1 MAELDTGVS
10 LIQIEDEMK
19 KSYLEYAMSVIVSRA
34 LPDARDGLKPVHR
47 RILYAMRE
55 LGNEYN
61 RPYKK
66 SARVV
71 GDVMG
76 KYHPHGDSS
85 IYMALV
91 RMAQDFSMRLPLI
104 DGQGNYGSMDGDNPA
119 AMRYTETRMARPSSF
134 LLQDIDRDTVNFM
147 PNYDGHDSEPTVL
160 PARFPNLL
168 VNGTSGIAVGM
179 ATNIPPHNLG
189 EMIDATVHLVDN
201 PDTAVES
208 LDEFIKGPDF
218 PTGGIA
224 LGLGG
229 IKSAIL
235 SGRGSVAVRATTH
248 VEEIR
253 PGKEAIIATE
263 MPYQVNKA
271 KLTERIAEL
280 VRDKVIEGISDLRDE
295 SDRSGVRLVVELKRD
310 AHSEVVLSQLFKHTS
325 LQSSFSYNMLALDN
339 GRPKL
344 MNMKDILKCFID
356 HREEVITRRTK
367 YDLRKAR
374 HRAHILVGLAT
385 AVANIDEVIKIVR
398 NASDPKNAK
407 ETLIA
412 TKWNA
417 SEVMPLI
424 ELLGE
429 VAEGTNYM
437 MSEIQAQGILDL
449 KLHRLTGLERDK
461 ISNEASEIS
470 SYIKELVS
478 ILSNRHELL
487 DIMKEELL
495 EVKEMFGT
503 PRKTVISE
511 NDAEVDLEDL
521 ITPED
526 MVVTISTDGY
536 VKRQPMSDYRSQRRG
551 GKGKSV
557 TNMKN
562 EEEVE
567 TFFVANTHDPLLFFT
582 SIGKVYKLKVYELPL
597 ASRGARGKAF
607 INLLP
612 IEKDERVNRVVPIPR
627 NEEDRDGKVL
637 MFATEKGLIRKTPMK
652 AFDNVYITG
661 IKGMALNDGD
671 TLITVCIADEEV
683 GDVLISSRQGKA
695 VRFPIDSLRTIASRT
710 GLGVKGIT
718 LKGKD
723 TLMSMDVVNEEETPF
738 ILTVTE
744 NGYGKRTA
752 SPDFPTKSRGTMGVI
767 AIKTSDRNGEVVASI
782 PVDVDDQ
789 IMILT
794 TDGQAIRMNVDEVS
808 VIGRNTQGVRLFKTD
823 GAKVA
828 YVSRIQA
835 DMLDDDDDEI
845 LEGEEGA
852 TVEGEVIA
860 VEAATE
866 AVVEEAPTEE

>member
-10 LIQIEDEMK
+10 LIPIEDDMK

-119 AMRYTETRMARPSSF
+119 AMRYTETRMARPSAS

-189 EMIDATVHLVDN
+189 EMIDATIHYVDN
-201 PDTAVES
+201 PDDSPEMVEQ
-208 LDEFIKGPDF
+208 FVKGPDF

-224 LGLGG
+224 MGMGG

-235 SGRGSVAVRATTH
+235 SGRGSVAVRATTN

-295 SDRSGVRLVVELKRD
+295 SDRSGVRLVIELKRD
-310 AHSEVVLSQLFKHTS
+310 ANSEVVLSQLFKHTA

-344 MNMKDILKCFID
+344 MNMKDVLTCFID

-367 YDLRKAR
+367 FDLRKAR
-374 HRAHILVGLAT
+374 YRAHVLVGLAT
-385 AVANIDEVIKIVR
+385 AVANIDDVIKIVR
-398 NASDPKNAK
+398 NASDPKDAK
-407 ETLIA
+407 ANLIK
-412 TKWNA
+412 TPWNA

-429 VAEGTNYM
+429 VASGTTYM
-437 MSEIQAQGILDL
+437 MSEIQAQAILDL

-461 ISNEASEIS
+461 ISNEAKEIS
-470 SYIKELVS
+470 NYIKELVEV
-478 ILSNRHELL
+478 LSNRNKLL
-487 DIMKEELL
+487 TILKDELL
-495 EVKEMFGT
+495 EVKEIFGT

-511 NDAEVDLEDL
+511 SDSEVDIEDL

-557 TNMKN
+557 SKMKD

-582 SIGKVYKLKVYELPL
+582 SLGKVYKLKVYELPL

-612 IEKDERVNRVVPIPR
+612 IEKDERINRVVPTPR
-627 NEEDRDGKVL
+627 NAEDREGKVL
-637 MFATEKGLIRKTPMK
+637 MFATEKGLIRKTPLK

-661 IKGMALNDGD
+661 IKGMALNEGD
-671 TLITVCIADEEV
+671 TLVTVCIADENK
-683 GDVLISSRQGKA
+683 GDILISSRQGKA
-695 VRFPIDSLRTIASRT
+695 VRFPINSLRTIASRT

-718 LKGKD
+718 LKDGDK
-723 TLMSMDVVNEEETPF
+723 LMSMDVVNEEETPF

-752 SPDFPTKSRGTMGVI
+752 SPDFPTKSRGTLGVI

-835 DMLDDDDDEI
+835 DMLDDED
-845 LEGEEGA
+845 GE
-852 TVEGEVIA
+852 TVIDSEVVA
-860 VEAATE
+860 STQ
-866 AVVEEAPTEE
+866 EEASTSEVKTEE